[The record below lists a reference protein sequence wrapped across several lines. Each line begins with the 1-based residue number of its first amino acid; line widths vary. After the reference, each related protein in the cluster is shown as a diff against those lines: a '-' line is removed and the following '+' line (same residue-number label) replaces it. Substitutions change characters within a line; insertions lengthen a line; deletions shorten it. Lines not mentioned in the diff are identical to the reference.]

1 MLKRKS
7 LHQRGKVS
15 LREYFKTFKTGDK
28 VAFVRDLSFNADFPD
43 RMQGKTGTIVEK
55 KGRAYVVRI
64 KDLNMEKY
72 FNVKPINLK
81 KLESSTK

>member
-7 LHQRGKVS
+7 LRQRGKIS

-28 VAFVRDLSFNADFPD
+28 VAFVRDLSFNADFPE

-55 KGRAYVVRI
+55 RGRAYVIRI
-64 KDLNMEKY
+64 KDLNMEKH
-72 FNVKPINLK
+72 FIVKPINLK
-81 KLESSTK
+81 KLEVAAK